1 MLGKTDRCVITILN
15 ECSNRSNKP
24 MFQHLQHYEKFLKTI
39 KLYQLPNT
47 DTVVNTDSLQAHIA
61 SAISDN
67 WKILDSNINL
77 VQFCF
82 LESLYIKRAKPKID
96 DGLQRD

>member
-1 MLGKTDRCVITILN
+1 
-15 ECSNRSNKP
+15 

-39 KLYQLPNT
+39 TLYQLPNI
-47 DTVVNTDSLQAHIA
+47 DTVVNTESLQAHIA
-61 SAISDN
+61 SAVSDN

-82 LESLYIKRAKPKID
+82 LESLYINE
-96 DGLQRD
+96 